1 MGMNNGV
8 VSGGMSLP
16 QSQPQSAHMRQL
28 TQMRAAQHQ
37 QHQQQLMQQQAQM
50 LRQVGGS
57 TMPPSM
63 SGVGP
68 SQNPVMSSLS
78 QPSIG
83 QQHNAMGLGQNQMQH
98 PFANGVG
105 MSNSQPP
112 HGLSSSSPRPP
123 NGMGMAS
130 GPSQAGPRASMTP
143 DNANAMSFIN
153 YPGTQFS
160 PGGQRMSGA
169 TQQYPFAPA
178 STPPVSDMSDQS
190 RGAFPTPAQQLQMN
204 SSAGSMNSATD
215 PFAGPSFAQPMA
227 PRASQHNNNMQPHPI
242 HTPQLSQRQT
252 PQPTSQSHNTPQP
265 GPSAVLHHSP
275 IHTSNPSD
283 HLPMQPSRPQSRPQ
297 SQPQI
302 SHNQAASPHGQT
314 PRSGQVPLP
323 PGATIAV
330 PGRGGQQPPPPP
342 TNIPPPPQSQQ
353 RPPLQQQ
360 HTGGQPPTPGG
371 SQPEQF
377 IGNRPPTMGAPAPPP
392 PTTGPTTLPSG
403 RPAPITS
410 PMLGNGQ
417 GLLRMLQFSGI
428 LSSENKSKLQLAWW
442 NELVK
447 EYFTPKAVTKIT
459 LWKDN
464 AQVEAKPFGMCSPY
478 IPGLKG
484 ISQEWT
490 AEIGI
495 PVLPRFFLVTTQS
508 GVKSMTFNLDG
519 ARERMCVNAI
529 WTYKYTNGYTITL
542 RGPFTIHMVVTAMH
556 PPTGNGAQPGY
567 MLKIDE
573 WQFSATHHDKMISLD
588 SIAGPR
594 NYEMPA
600 DMPRPVPTPPPGSTA
615 ATLWAER
622 EAARQWDDPMVVVER
637 ATMPSEP
644 INAFGIP
651 QATMRCLEL
660 AESVGAMADL
670 ISFADETKLGPLGIV

>member
-1 MGMNNGV
+1 MNGHMLRTSAMGQPPAMLGMGNASFMQNPGQMNPQSMVMPPNMSSNPPMNMLGPVNGSIPNNPQNQQHQQQRMLMQHQQAQLANQQQQQRLMRPGQGPQGLMAPGNGQVPAPHMAGLNPQMGHPFAPGMPQAQGQNPALRRVPSQTQMGMNNGV

-37 QHQQQLMQQQAQM
+37 QQQQQLMVQQQAHM
-50 LRQVGGS
+50 LRQAGGS
-57 TMPPSM
+57 AMPPSM

-105 MSNSQPP
+105 MSNSQVP

-227 PRASQHNNNMQPHPI
+227 PRASQHHNNMQPHPI

-464 AQVEAKPFGMCSPY
+464 AQVEAKPF
-478 IPGLKG
+478 
-484 ISQEWT
+484 
-490 AEIGI
+490 EIGI
-495 PVLPRFFLVTTQS
+495 PVLLVSSQ
-508 GVKSMTFNLDG
+508 D
-519 ARERMCVNAI
+519 I
-529 WTYKYTNGYTITL
+529 
-542 RGPFTIHMVVTAMH
+542 
-556 PPTGNGAQPGY
+556 PPLWG
-567 MLKIDE
+567 
-573 WQFSATHHDKMISLD
+573 
-588 SIAGPR
+588 
-594 NYEMPA
+594 
-600 DMPRPVPTPPPGSTA
+600 GSC
-615 ATLWAER
+615 
-622 EAARQWDDPMVVVER
+622 P
-637 ATMPSEP
+637 
-644 INAFGIP
+644 
-651 QATMRCLEL
+651 
-660 AESVGAMADL
+660 
-670 ISFADETKLGPLGIV
+670 KLVD